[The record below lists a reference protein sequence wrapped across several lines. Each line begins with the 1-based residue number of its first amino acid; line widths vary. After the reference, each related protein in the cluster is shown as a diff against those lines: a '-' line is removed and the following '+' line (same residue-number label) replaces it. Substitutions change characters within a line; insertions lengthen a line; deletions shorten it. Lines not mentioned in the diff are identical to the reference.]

1 MDVISTFYDTSGRC
15 YERFGNPY
23 GYEITRF
30 LEIDNT
36 RSAVKRK
43 PLNIKRVHSAGL
55 SATS

>member
-1 MDVISTFYDTSGRC
+1 MVVFSTFYDTYWRC

-36 RSAVKRK
+36 RSAVKQK
-43 PLNIKRVHSAGL
+43 PLDIERVHSVGL

>member
-1 MDVISTFYDTSGRC
+1 MVVFSTFYDTYWRC

-23 GYEITRF
+23 AYEITRF

-43 PLNIKRVHSAGL
+43 PLNIKRVHSVGL
-55 SATS
+55 STTS

>member
-1 MDVISTFYDTSGRC
+1 MVVFSTFYDTYWRC

-36 RSAVKRK
+36 RSAVK
-43 PLNIKRVHSAGL
+43 
-55 SATS
+55 

>member
-1 MDVISTFYDTSGRC
+1 MVVFSTFYDTYWRC

-30 LEIDNT
+30 LKIDNT

-55 SATS
+55 SAAS

>member
-1 MDVISTFYDTSGRC
+1 MVVFSTFYDTYWRC
-15 YERFGNPY
+15 YERFDNPY

>member
-1 MDVISTFYDTSGRC
+1 MVVFSTFYDTYWRC

-43 PLNIKRVHSAGL
+43 PLNIERVQ
-55 SATS
+55 